1 MLSVV
6 DSPTTALAL
15 TTSAAPPPSKTVG
28 SIDKKASKPLIAKK
42 SYMQASKS
50 NILSNIEDVL
60 QVKEAFPS
68 LSADEVRKML
78 KVKNSGK
85 GIKKLRVN
93 MTTREPSRREV
104 IIPMTKSNAELIIN
118 SVHIHIS
125 NVNKCLKNS
134 KSDVIADFI

>member
-1 MLSVV
+1 M
-6 DSPTTALAL
+6 
-15 TTSAAPPPSKTVG
+15 
-28 SIDKKASKPLIAKK
+28 
-42 SYMQASKS
+42 
-50 NILSNIEDVL
+50 
-60 QVKEAFPS
+60 
-68 LSADEVRKML
+68 RKML

>member
-60 QVKEAFPS
+60 
-68 LSADEVRKML
+68 
-78 KVKNSGK
+78 
-85 GIKKLRVN
+85 
-93 MTTREPSRREV
+93 
-104 IIPMTKSNAELIIN
+104 
-118 SVHIHIS
+118 
-125 NVNKCLKNS
+125 
-134 KSDVIADFI
+134 